1 MSKNTSLALILIV
14 LWTSTITF
22 LLYSIDAHL
31 HYRSLSWAIPIG
43 IVVLAIHMVNM
54 TIFFKICGKSVYS
67 WNNYKVTGGSS

>member
-14 LWTSTITF
+14 LWTSTIAF

-31 HYRSLSWAIPIG
+31 HYRSLSWAIFLG
-43 IVVLAIHMVNM
+43 IMTLTTHMVNM

-67 WNNYKVTGGSS
+67 WNNYKVTGESS